1 MDSDKLKV
9 FHSFSEDMDN
19 QIYTRDGESRA
30 IWGSWM
36 LKKEEGKETGREE
49 KIGGSRKFYGLWD
62 LFKFFLKRLC
72 LTVARNSPESTDS
85 SGSLASAS

>member
-9 FHSFSEDMDN
+9 FHSFSEDLGN

-36 LKKEEGKETGREE
+36 LKKEEG
-49 KIGGSRKFYGLWD
+49 
-62 LFKFFLKRLC
+62 
-72 LTVARNSPESTDS
+72 
-85 SGSLASAS
+85 